1 MTAPSHEIRASIE
14 EARERISHDLDE
26 IGERL
31 NPHNVKEDIKEGI
44 REATIGRVEEMARE
58 AGQRLNQAGSGLV
71 QTIKDNPV
79 PAVIAGV
86 GIAWLFLGQGSG
98 NTRASGQPGTVDK
111 AKERVS
117 ELADHAQESVSSSA
131 TPKIDATRSAFEENP
146 LAIAAGVVALG
157 LVAGLLAPTTRSESR
172 VLGDVGERVVDKV
185 SEAAHGATEKA
196 QSVVE
201 RVVEETKVAARD
213 EGVTSGGS
221 QTQSSSL
228 R

>member
-1 MTAPSHEIRASIE
+1 MTAPSQEIRASIE
-14 EARERISHDLDE
+14 ETRERISHDLDE

-44 REATIGRVEEMARE
+44 REATIGRVEDMARE
-58 AGQRLNQAGSGLV
+58 AGQRLNQASSGLV

-86 GIAWLFLGQGSG
+86 GIAWLFLGQSG
-98 NTRASGQPGTVDK
+98 GNARASGQAGTVDK
-111 AKERVS
+111 AKEKVS
-117 ELADHAQESVSSSA
+117 DIADQAQEAVASAA
-131 TPKIDATRSAFEENP
+131 TPKIEATRSAFEENP

-157 LVAGLLAPTTRSESR
+157 LVAGLLAPPTRSESR
-172 VLGDVGERVVDKV
+172 VLGDVGERVVDRV
-185 SEAAHGATEKA
+185 SAVARDTTEKA
-196 QSVVE
+196 QHVVE

-213 EGVTSGGS
+213 EGLTSGGS

-228 R
+228 

>member
-14 EARERISHDLDE
+14 ETRERISHDLDE

-58 AGQRLNQAGSGLV
+58 AGQRLSQASSGLV

-86 GIAWLFLGQGSG
+86 GIAWLFFGQSSG
-98 NTRASGQPGTVDK
+98 NARGPQQPGTVDK
-111 AKERVS
+111 AKDKVS
-117 ELADHAQESVSSSA
+117 DLAGQAQEAVSSAA
-131 TPKIDATRSAFEENP
+131 TPGIDATRSAFEENP

-157 LVAGLLAPTTRSESR
+157 LVAGLLAPATRSESR

-185 SEAAHGATEKA
+185 SEAARGATGKA
-196 QSVVE
+196 QTVMD
-201 RVVEETKVAARD
+201 RVVEETKVVAHD
-213 EGVTSGGS
+213 EGLTS
-221 QTQSSSL
+221 TL
-228 R
+228 

>member
-1 MTAPSHEIRASIE
+1 MTAPSQEIRASIE
-14 EARERISHDLDE
+14 ETRERISHDLDE

-44 REATIGRVEEMARE
+44 REATIGRVEDMARE
-58 AGQRLNQAGSGLV
+58 AGQRLNQASSGLV

-86 GIAWLFLGQGSG
+86 GIAWLFLGQSGGSA
-98 NTRASGQPGTVDK
+98 RASGQAGTVDK
-111 AKERVS
+111 AKEKVS
-117 ELADHAQESVSSSA
+117 DIADQAQEAVASAA
-131 TPKIDATRSAFEENP
+131 TPKIEATRSAFEENP

-157 LVAGLLAPTTRSESR
+157 R
-172 VLGDVGERVVDKV
+172 VLGDVGERVVDRV
-185 SEAAHGATEKA
+185 SAVARDTTEKA
-196 QSVVE
+196 QHVVE

-213 EGVTSGGS
+213 EGLTSGGS

-228 R
+228 

>member
-1 MTAPSHEIRASIE
+1 MTAPSQEIRANIE
-14 EARERISHDLDE
+14 ETRDRISHDLDE

-58 AGQRLNQAGSGLV
+58 AGQRLSQAGNGLI
-71 QTIKDNPV
+71 QTIRDNPV

-86 GIAWLFLGQGSG
+86 GIAWLFFGQSSA
-98 NTRASGQPGTVDK
+98 NARAPGQVGTVDK
-111 AKERVS
+111 AKEKVS
-117 ELADHAQESVSSSA
+117 DLAGQAQEAVSSAA

-157 LVAGLLAPTTRSESR
+157 LVAGLLAPPTRSESR
-172 VLGDVGERVVDKV
+172 VFSDVGERVVDKV
-185 SEAAHGATEKA
+185 SEVARDTSEKA
-196 QSVVE
+196 QHVVE
-201 RVVEETKVAARD
+201 RVVEETKVAARE
-213 EGVTSGGS
+213 EGLTSGGS
-221 QTQSSSL
+221 QTQGSNL